1 MTVAW
6 GNIGVLLGYADV
18 SGDGTVAMDE
28 GARASLTWRYDLRS
42 STYGSPADPQSLR
55 RGTDRMARLTLARLL
70 TRGALAV
77 MMALSC
83 GLALGQTPSAA
94 QMEAFQNLTPE
105 QQQAILE
112 QMGGS
117 GQTGTVRRDR
127 DVTAPET
134 VRPRTTNADEE
145 ADEFPAELDMQD
157 PREVAA

>member
-1 MTVAW
+1 
-6 GNIGVLLGYADV
+6 
-18 SGDGTVAMDE
+18 
-28 GARASLTWRYDLRS
+28 
-42 STYGSPADPQSLR
+42 
-55 RGTDRMARLTLARLL
+55 MARLTWARLL
-70 TRGALAV
+70 TRGTLAV

-83 GLALGQTPSAA
+83 GLAFGQTPSAA

-134 VRPRTTNADEE
+134 VRPRTTGDE
-145 ADEFPAELDMQD
+145 DEDGRTRTRTRTRSLRNWAC
-157 PREVAA
+157 RA